1 MIKNKN
7 TQKTALLGPLDMSFD
22 MPQSRDNN
30 SVGGQEYKIGDQ
42 IKGGRADNLSRKTIL
57 VCDDEA
63 DLLLMFRIH
72 LESRYNVLTVDSGKA
87 CIEKLLDRK
96 NNNEKVDLLLLD
108 YKLGDISGDVVAR
121 KIKDIEDTRIL
132 LITAFELDDK
142 VIQDL
147 VQNKYVVDVIKK
159 PILLEQLSQK
169 IEENMK

>member
-1 MIKNKN
+1 MRK
-7 TQKTALLGPLDMSFD
+7 AAVLGPQDRAFDMS
-22 MPQSRDNN
+22 QYHGNN
-30 SVGGQEYKIGDQ
+30 SARGQEYMNAVQK
-42 IKGGRADNLSRKTIL
+42 KRGRIDNLTRKTIL
-57 VCDDEA
+57 VCDDET

-87 CIEKLLDRK
+87 CIDKLIDR
-96 NNNEKVDLLLLD
+96 NNKDEKVDLLLLD

-121 KIKDIEDTRIL
+121 KVKDIVNTKIV

-159 PILLEQLSQK
+159 PIMLEQLSQK

>member
-1 MIKNKN
+1 M
-7 TQKTALLGPLDMSFD
+7 QKTAFLGPQDMSFD
-22 MPQSRDNN
+22 MSQSRDNN
-30 SVGGQEYKIGDQ
+30 SVGDQEYMIGDQ
-42 IKGGRADNLSRKTIL
+42 KKEGRAENFSRKTIL
-57 VCDDEA
+57 VCDDET

-87 CIEKLLDRK
+87 CIDKLIDRK
-96 NNNEKVDLLLLD
+96 NKNEKVDLLLLD

-121 KIKDIEDTRIL
+121 KVKEIENTKIL

>member
-7 TQKTALLGPLDMSFD
+7 TQKTALLGPQDMSFD
-22 MPQSRDNN
+22 MSQSGNNN
-30 SVGGQEYKIGDQ
+30 STRGHEYMTGEQKS
-42 IKGGRADNLSRKTIL
+42 GGRTDSFARKTIL

-72 LESRYNVLTVDSGKA
+72 FESRYNVLTVDSGKA
-87 CIEKLLDRK
+87 CIDKLIDRK
-96 NNNEKVDLLLLD
+96 NKNEKVDLLLLD

-121 KIKDIEDTRIL
+121 KAKEIQNTKIV

-159 PILLEQLSQK
+159 PILLEQLSKK

>member
-7 TQKTALLGPLDMSFD
+7 MQKTALLGPQDMSFD
-22 MPQSRDNN
+22 ISRSPDNN
-30 SVGGQEYKIGDQ
+30 SAGAQEYMNGDQ
-42 IKGGRADNLSRKTIL
+42 KKGGSADNLARKTIL
-57 VCDDEA
+57 VCDDET

-87 CIEKLLDRK
+87 CIDKLIDHK
-96 NNNEKVDLLLLD
+96 NKNEKVDLLLLD

-121 KIKDIEDTRIL
+121 KIKDIENTRIL

-147 VQNKYVVDVIKK
+147 VQNNYVVDVIKK

>member
-1 MIKNKN
+1 M
-7 TQKTALLGPLDMSFD
+7 QKTALLGPQDMSFD
-22 MPQSRDNN
+22 MSQSRDNN
-30 SVGGQEYKIGDQ
+30 SVGDQEYMIGDQ
-42 IKGGRADNLSRKTIL
+42 KKGGRAENFSRKTIL
-57 VCDDEA
+57 VCDDET

-87 CIEKLLDRK
+87 CIDKLIDRK
-96 NNNEKVDLLLLD
+96 NKNEKVDLLLLD

-121 KIKDIEDTRIL
+121 KVKDIENTKIL

-147 VQNKYVVDVIKK
+147 VQNKYVVEVIKK

>member
-1 MIKNKN
+1 MITHKNM
-7 TQKTALLGPLDMSFD
+7 QKAALLGPQDMSFD
-22 MPQSRDNN
+22 RSQCLGNN
-30 SVGGQEYKIGDQ
+30 SAGGQEYMNGEQK
-42 IKGGRADNLSRKTIL
+42 KGGRIDNSARKTIL
-57 VCDDEA
+57 VCDDET

-87 CIEKLLDRK
+87 CIDKLIDRK
-96 NNNEKVDLLLLD
+96 NKNEKIDLLLLD

-121 KIKDIEDTRIL
+121 KVKDIANTKIV

>member
-1 MIKNKN
+1 M
-7 TQKTALLGPLDMSFD
+7 QKTALLGPQGMSFD
-22 MPQSRDNN
+22 MTQSCDNN
-30 SVGGQEYKIGDQ
+30 SAGGQGYMNGDQ
-42 IKGGRADNLSRKTIL
+42 KKGGSADNLARKTIL
-57 VCDDEA
+57 VCDDET

-87 CIEKLLDRK
+87 CIDKLIDHK
-96 NNNEKVDLLLLD
+96 NKNEKVDLLLLD

-121 KIKDIEDTRIL
+121 KVKDIENTKIL

-147 VQNKYVVDVIKK
+147 VHNKSVVDVIKK
-159 PILLEQLSQK
+159 PILLEQLSLK

>member
-1 MIKNKN
+1 MIKTKN
-7 TQKTALLGPLDMSFD
+7 TQKTALLCPQDMSFHRS
-22 MPQSRDNN
+22 QSRDNN
-30 SVGGQEYKIGDQ
+30 PAGDQEYMTGDQ
-42 IKGGRADNLSRKTIL
+42 KKSGRADNFARKTIL
-57 VCDDEA
+57 VCDDET

-87 CIEKLLDRK
+87 CIDKLIERK
-96 NNNEKVDLLLLD
+96 NKSEKVDLLLLD

-121 KIKDIEDTRIL
+121 RVKDIENTKIL

-142 VIQDL
+142 VIRDL

-169 IEENMK
+169 IEEHMK